1 MTQSAYCTACGSEL
15 PAGATAGGPC
25 RNCGATPTPPPTIAG
40 ADVDPAE
47 TLAEQ
52 IRRQLL
58 SDLMDATL
66 GEYEV
71 IGELGRGGMASVF
84 LAHEIALDRKV
95 AIKVMAPALM
105 ASPGMA
111 ERFKRE
117 ARTAANLSHPNILPI
132 YAVRETDKLVFFVMK
147 CLMGRG
153 LDSVLK
159 ETGPMP
165 VKTVQVILHQVA
177 AGLAHAHRRGIVH
190 RDVKPGNIMLD
201 DDGTVVVTDF
211 GIAKIA
217 ESEGLTVTGS
227 TIGTP
232 AYMSPEQCSGQVLT
246 TAADQYSLGAVAY
259 ELLTGKVP
267 FTAETAIGLMF
278 HHVHTAPEPIS
289 SHRDDI
295 PEPMAAAIMRM
306 LAKDPNDRW
315 PGLESAV
322 EAMGHPERS
331 SGFMDPVRDE
341 LATLASSGSVPK
353 ILAAAHTP
361 RTPMPISGKFP
372 GRRTGHTDPNAAT
385 IPVPSSGPLP
395 AVPAKP
401 GMPVWIWA
409 AAGGVGMFALLIA
422 TGVVRLG
429 SGNGA
434 ATRDTVVVP
443 VPVTAPPP
451 QAATPAPATPPPVT
465 RPATRPAARTTSR
478 GAQAATATATPPAA
492 TTTTAPAPAPAP
504 AKPAATR
511 APTPTDLGDP
521 TVDTTAAKRAIERVV
536 ERYRRAIES
545 GRIDELVSGFP
556 TLTDRQQRDFETLF
570 GRAEGLQVELVAER
584 TKIDVGDRNAEVQ
597 MKGFF
602 RYRQREGGANK
613 LDDYRKKMYLA
624 YGPTGWRVTSI
635 R

>member
-1 MTQSAYCTACGSEL
+1 MTQTAFCTSCGTEL

-25 RNCGATPTPPPTIAG
+25 RVCGATPTPAPTLST
-40 ADVDPAE
+40 ADPVE

-58 SDLMDATL
+58 QDLIDATI
-66 GEYEV
+66 GEYEI

-105 ASPGMA
+105 ASAGMA

-132 YAVRETDKLVFFVMK
+132 FAVRETDKLVFFVMK

-159 ETGPMP
+159 ETGPLP

-211 GIAKIA
+211 GIAKVA

-267 FTAETAIGLMF
+267 FAAETAIGLMF
-278 HHVHTAPEPIS
+278 HHVHTPPEPIRT
-289 SHRDDI
+289 HREDI
-295 PEPMAAAIMRM
+295 PEEMAAAIMRM

-331 SGFMDPVRDE
+331 SGFVDPVRDE

-353 ILAAAHTP
+353 ILAASHTP
-361 RTPMPISGKFP
+361 RTPLPTSGKFP
-372 GRRTGHTDPNAAT
+372 GRRTGNTDPNAAT
-385 IPVPSSGPLP
+385 IPVPSSGAQPV
-395 AVPAKP
+395 VPART
-401 GMPVWIWA
+401 GIPVLAWA
-409 AAGGVGMFALLIA
+409 GVGGIAMVAVLYA
-422 TGVVRLG
+422 TGVLHFG
-429 SGNGA
+429 GP
-434 ATRDTVVVP
+434 ATARAVDTVLVSAVN
-443 VPVTAPPP
+443 
-451 QAATPAPATPPPVT
+451 
-465 RPATRPAARTTSR
+465 RPAA
-478 GAQAATATATPPAA
+478 TAM
-492 TTTTAPAPAPAP
+492 PAPAPAP
-504 AKPAATR
+504 PASGRAPARRPAAGRPAGTAASPPAGAPTSAAATAPAATKPESR
-511 APTPTDLGDP
+511 PPTPQNLGDP
-521 TVDTTAAKRAIERVV
+521 TTDTLAARQAIERLVD
-536 ERYRRAIES
+536 RFKRAIES
-545 GRIDELVSGFP
+545 GRIDQVVGVVP
-556 TLTDRQQRDFETLF
+556 ALTDRQQRDFETLF
-570 GRAEGLQVELVAER
+570 AKAQDLQVELVIEKYKLEPADHRAE
-584 TKIDVGDRNAEVQ
+584 IQ
-597 MKGFF
+597 LKGFF
-602 RYRQREGGANK
+602 RYRERQGGANK
-613 LDDYRKKMYLA
+613 LEDYRKKANLA
-624 YGPTGWRVTSI
+624 FAPTGWRITQV

>member
-1 MTQSAYCTACGSEL
+1 MTQSAFCTACGSEL
-15 PAGATAGGPC
+15 PAGATSGGPC
-25 RNCGATPTPPPTIAG
+25 RVCGATPTPAPTMAG
-40 ADVDPAE
+40 ADLDPAE

-132 YAVRETDKLVFFVMK
+132 FAVRETDKLVFFVMK

-165 VKTVQVILHQVA
+165 IKTVQVILHQVA

-278 HHVHTAPEPIS
+278 HHVHSAPEPIGS
-289 SHRDDI
+289 LREDI

-322 EAMGHPERS
+322 EAIGHPERS

-353 ILAAAHTP
+353 ILAASHTP
-361 RTPMPISGKFP
+361 RTPMPLGKFP

-395 AVPAKP
+395 AVAHPKP
-401 GMPVWIWA
+401 GIPVWVWA
-409 AAGGVGMFALLIA
+409 GVGGIGMFTLLIA
-422 TGVVRLG
+422 TGVVKLG
-429 SGNGA
+429 SGNA
-434 ATRDTVVVP
+434 PTVRDTVI
-443 VPVTAPPP
+443 VTAPAPAP
-451 QAATPAPATPPPVT
+451 VTPAPAT
-465 RPATRPAARTTSR
+465 ATPTARPAARPAPRTPAR
-478 GAQAATATATPPAA
+478 GPAA
-492 TTTTAPAPAPAP
+492 TTTPTAATAAGAPPATTPAPAP
-504 AKPAATR
+504 AKPATSR
-511 APTPTDLGDP
+511 APSAADLGDP
-521 TVDTTAAKRAIERVV
+521 TVDTAAAKRAIDRVV

-545 GRIDELVSGFP
+545 GRVDELVSGFP
-556 TLTDRQQRDFETLF
+556 TLTDRQQRDFEALF
-570 GRAEGLQVELVAER
+570 ARAEGLQVELVAER
-584 TKIDVGDRNAEVQ
+584 TKIDTGDRNAEVQ
-597 MKGFF
+597 LKGFF

-624 YGPTGWRVTSI
+624 FGPTGWRVTSI

>member
-1 MTQSAYCTACGSEL
+1 MSQTAFCTSCGTEL

-25 RNCGATPTPPPTIAG
+25 RVCGATPTPAPTLAT
-40 ADVDPAE
+40 ADPVE

-52 IRRQLL
+52 LRRQLL
-58 SDLMDATL
+58 DDLIEATI
-66 GEYEV
+66 GEYEI

-132 YAVRETDKLVFFVMK
+132 FAVRETDKLVFFVMK

-165 VKTVQVILHQVA
+165 IKTVQVILHQVA

-246 TAADQYSLGAVAY
+246 IAADQYSLGAVAY

-267 FTAETAIGLMF
+267 FAAETAIGLMF
-278 HHVHTAPEPIS
+278 HHVHTPPEPITK
-289 SHRDDI
+289 HREDI

-322 EAMGHPERS
+322 EAMGHPERT
-331 SGFMDPVRDE
+331 SGFVDPVRDE

-353 ILAAAHTP
+353 ILAASHTP
-361 RTPMPISGKFP
+361 KTPLPLHGRFP
-372 GRRTGHTDPNAAT
+372 GRRTGNTDPNAAT
-385 IPVPSSGPLP
+385 IPVPSSGPQPALP
-395 AVPAKP
+395 AKQ
-401 GMPVWIWA
+401 GFPVLAWA
-409 AAGGVGMFALLIA
+409 GLGGIAMVGLLYF
-422 TGVVRLG
+422 TGVLHFGGPANARAV
-429 SGNGA
+429 
-434 ATRDTVVVP
+434 DTVLVSAVNSAP
-443 VPVTAPPP
+443 QAAPAQTTPPATTNARSAPPP
-451 QAATPAPATPPPVT
+451 RRGAGGRAPAG
-465 RPATRPAARTTSR
+465 PATTPTT
-478 GAQAATATATPPAA
+478 A
-492 TTTTAPAPAPAP
+492 APAPAPSPPVTKPESRP
-504 AKPAATR
+504 A
-511 APTPTDLGDP
+511 TPQNLGDP
-521 TVDTTAAKRAIERVV
+521 TADTAAAHQAIERLV
-536 ERYRRAIES
+536 ERYKRAIES
-545 GRIDELVSGFP
+545 GRIDQVVNVVP
-556 TLTDRQQRDFETLF
+556 ALTDRQQHDFEALF
-570 GRAEGLQVELVAER
+570 AKAQDLQVELVIDKYKLEAADRRAE
-584 TKIDVGDRNAEVQ
+584 IQV
-597 MKGFF
+597 KGFF
-602 RYRQREGGANK
+602 RYRDRQGGAAR
-613 LDDYRKKMYLA
+613 LEDYRKKLNLA
-624 YGPTGWRVTSI
+624 FAPTGWRITQV